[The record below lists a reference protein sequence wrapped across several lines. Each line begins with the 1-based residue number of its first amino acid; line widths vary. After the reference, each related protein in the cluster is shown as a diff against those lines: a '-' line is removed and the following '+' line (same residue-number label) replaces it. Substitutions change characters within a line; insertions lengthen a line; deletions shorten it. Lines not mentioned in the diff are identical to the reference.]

1 MRVLMIFGAILGM
14 LVAVFGAMSMRS
26 DIQVII
32 ALIGFFS
39 AFILFGMSALFD
51 RR

>member
-1 MRVLMIFGAILGM
+1 MRVLMIFGAVLGM
-14 LVAVFGAMSMRS
+14 LVAAFGAVSMKS

-32 ALIGFFS
+32 ALVGFFS
-39 AFILFGMSALFD
+39 AFILLGMSALFD